1 MSSERSRPPS
11 HSVNAKI
18 ACQAVALCEGP
29 TIARSLSS
37 RTASTVNP
45 NSSAPTLAHAAER
58 EKKLIM
64 QALAPTKG
72 NVTAAA
78 KKLRI
83 LAGEPCIED
92 STKMNLAKAADI

>member
-1 MSSERSRPPS
+1 MRRPDDS
-11 HSVNAKI
+11 ALLI
-18 ACQAVALCEGP
+18 VARG
-29 TIARSLSS
+29 
-37 RTASTVNP
+37 STVNP

-78 KKLRI
+78 KKLRL

>member
-1 MSSERSRPPS
+1 MRRPDDS
-11 HSVNAKI
+11 ALLI
-18 ACQAVALCEGP
+18 VARG
-29 TIARSLSS
+29 
-37 RTASTVNP
+37 STVNP

-64 QALAPTKG
+64 QALAPKG